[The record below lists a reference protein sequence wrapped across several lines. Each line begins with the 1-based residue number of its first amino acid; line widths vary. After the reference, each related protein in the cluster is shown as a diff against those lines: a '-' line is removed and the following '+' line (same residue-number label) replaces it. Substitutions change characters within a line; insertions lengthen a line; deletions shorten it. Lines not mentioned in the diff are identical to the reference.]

1 MIMIVNKKRFCASVS
16 FLILVLILIIVLV
29 SIPFKKS
36 LYPMPYKSVVETLA
50 REYSLDRYLV
60 YAVIK
65 TESNF
70 KKDALSHKG
79 AKGLMQVTDDTASWC
94 IEKFK
99 LSVSDDIYDEK
110 SNITI
115 GCAYLSYLM
124 EHFSG
129 ELTSVIAAYNAG
141 QGNVSKWLLDER
153 YSNDGKTLKKIPY
166 EETREYV
173 KKVLKRQE
181 IYIQMYEK

>member
-1 MIMIVNKKRFCASVS
+1 MIMIVNKKRFCASLS
-16 FLILVLILIIVLV
+16 FLILVLVLIIILV
-29 SIPFKKS
+29 SIPLKKS
-36 LYPMPYKSVVETLA
+36 LYPVEYKNVVETMS
-50 REYSLDRYLV
+50 REYSLDKYLI
-60 YAVIK
+60 YAIIK

-94 IEKFK
+94 IEKFN
-99 LSVSDDIYDEK
+99 LSVSDDIYDER

-129 ELTSVIAAYNAG
+129 EISSAVAAYNAG
-141 QGNVSKWLLDER
+141 QGNVSKWLSDKR
-153 YSNDGKTLKKIPY
+153 YSDDGKTLKKIPY

-173 KKVLKRQE
+173 KKVLKRRD
-181 IYIQMYEK
+181 IYIEMYEK

>member
-1 MIMIVNKKRFCASVS
+1 MIMIVNKKRFCTSVS
-16 FLILVLILIIVLV
+16 FLVLFLVLIIVLV
-29 SIPFKKS
+29 SIPLKKS
-36 LYPMPYKSVVETLA
+36 MYPVKYKNVVETCC
-50 REYSLDRYLV
+50 REYSLDKNLV
-60 YAVIK
+60 YAIIK

-79 AKGLMQVTDDTASWC
+79 AKGLMQVTDDTAKWC
-94 IEKFK
+94 IEKFN
-99 LSVSDDIYDEK
+99 LSVSDDVYDER

-129 ELTSVIAAYNAG
+129 EISSAVAAYNAG
-141 QGNVSKWLLDER
+141 QGNVSKWLSDKR
-153 YSNDGKTLKKIPY
+153 YSDDGKTLKNIPY

-173 KKVLKRQE
+173 KKVLKRRD

>member
-1 MIMIVNKKRFCASVS
+1 MIMIVNKKRFCASLS
-16 FLILVLILIIVLV
+16 FLILVLALIIVLV
-29 SIPFKKS
+29 SIPLKKS
-36 LYPMPYKSVVETLA
+36 LYPMEYKNVVETCC
-50 REYSLDRYLV
+50 REYSLDKNLV

-94 IEKFK
+94 IEKFN
-99 LSVSDDIYDEK
+99 LSVSDDIYDER
-110 SNITI
+110 SNIII
-115 GCAYLSYLM
+115 GCAYPSYLM

-129 ELTSVIAAYNAG
+129 EISSAVAAYNAG
-141 QGNVSKWLLDER
+141 QGNVSKWLSDKR
-153 YSNDGKTLKKIPY
+153 YSDDGKTLKKIPY

-173 KKVLKRQE
+173 KKVLKRRD
-181 IYIQMYEK
+181 IYIEMYEK

>member
-1 MIMIVNKKRFCASVS
+1 M
-16 FLILVLILIIVLV
+16 L
-29 SIPFKKS
+29 
-36 LYPMPYKSVVETLA
+36 YKSVVETCC
-50 REYSLDRYLV
+50 REYSLDKYLV

-70 KKDALSHKG
+70 KKDALSHKD

-94 IEKFK
+94 IEKFN
-99 LSVSDDIYDEK
+99 LSVSDDIYDERT
-110 SNITI
+110 NITV

-129 ELTSVIAAYNAG
+129 EITSVIAAYNAG
-141 QGNVSKWLLDER
+141 QGNVSKWLSDKR
-153 YSNDGKTLKKIPY
+153 YSDDGKTLKKIPY

-173 KKVLKRQE
+173 KKVLKRRE
-181 IYIQMYEK
+181 IYIEMYEK